1 MIIILAGKIKSGK
14 DTIANM
20 IKEKMEKDNKK
31 VIVIQFSSYIKEY
44 AKKILNWDGK
54 EETKPRKFLQDLG
67 QDIRENI
74 NKLFFINRVID
85 DIKVYSKYSDMVIIS
100 DTRLPDE
107 IDYIKKSSPSS
118 IAIKIVRD
126 DNGLTIPTNEKEHYT
141 EIALNDYKN
150 FDYIVDNNGSLEDL
164 DKCIDNLLENIKR
177 KEQ

>member
-20 IKEKMEKDNKK
+20 IKEKTEKENKK
-31 VIVIQFSSYIKEY
+31 AIIIQFSSYIKEY
-44 AKKILNWDGK
+44 AKKILDWDGR

-67 QDIRENI
+67 QDVRENI

-85 DIKVYSKYSDMVIIS
+85 DIKVYSKYVDTIIIS

-107 IDYIKKSSPSS
+107 IDYIKKSYPSS
-118 IAIKIVRD
+118 IAINVIRN
-126 DNGLTIPTNEKEHYT
+126 DNGLTLPNSEKEHYT

-150 FDYIVDNNGSLEDL
+150 YDFIIDNNGSLEDL
-164 DKCIDNLLENIKR
+164 DKCIDNLLENIKG
-177 KEQ
+177 KE